1 MKKNF
6 FTTLVVIF
14 IALIPAGYLALIWD
28 MLPASVPVH
37 FGADMKP
44 DRIGDKKELWLVVGI
59 MAAVSVGIYFLLN
72 NLHRFDP
79 KRKGMG
85 PLASFGKLATGLV
98 VFLSAL
104 SMVIVSSTKNAV
116 DLQKLLFPLVGLL
129 FAFLGNYMHNIK
141 PNYFAGI
148 RLPWTLSS
156 NENWR
161 RTHQLAGKIWFG
173 GGLLLVVASLLLPVT
188 VMWIVFAVLMLV
200 MIVIPTVYSY
210 RLFRQQ
216 Q

>member
-1 MKKNF
+1 
-6 FTTLVVIF
+6 
-14 IALIPAGYLALIWD
+14 
-28 MLPASVPVH
+28 
-37 FGADMKP
+37 
-44 DRIGDKKELWLVVGI
+44 

-79 KRKGMG
+79 KRKGM
-85 PLASFGKLATGLV
+85 PPSASFHKLATGLV

-104 SMVIVSSTKNAV
+104 SMVIVSSAKGGV
-116 DLQKLLFPLVGLL
+116 DLQKLLFPLLGLL

-156 NENWR
+156 DENWR
-161 RTHQLAGKIWFG
+161 RTHQLAGKIWFA
-173 GGLLLVVASLLLPVT
+173 GGLLLVVAGLLLPAT
-188 VMWIVFAVLMLV
+188 FMWIVVAVLVLV

>member
-1 MKKNF
+1 MKKNLF
-6 FTTLVVIF
+6 STLLVIL
-14 IALIPAGYLALIWD
+14 IALVPAGYLALIWNT
-28 MLPASVPVH
+28 MPPLVPVH

-44 DRIGDKKELWLVVGI
+44 DRIGNKSELWWVVGL
-59 MAAVSVGIYFLLN
+59 MAAVSVGLYFLLN

-79 KRKGMG
+79 KRKGLPPSTG
-85 PLASFGKLATGLV
+85 FSRLATGLV
-98 VFLSAL
+98 VFLSVL
-104 SMVIVSSTKNAV
+104 SVIIISSAKGTM
-116 DLQKLLFPLVGLL
+116 DMQKWLFPLLGLL

-156 NENWR
+156 DENWR
-161 RTHQLAGKIWFG
+161 RTHQLAGKVWFG
-173 GGLLLVVASLLLPVT
+173 GGLLLVIAGLLLPLSFL
-188 VMWIVFAVLMLV
+188 WIVFAVLILV
-200 MIVIPTVYSY
+200 MVLIPTVYSY

>member
-1 MKKNF
+1 MKKNL
-6 FTTLVVIF
+6 FTTLIVIL
-14 IALIPAGYLALIWD
+14 IALLPAGYLALIWD
-28 MLPASVPVH
+28 SLPQSVPVH
-37 FGADMKP
+37 FGANMKP
-44 DRIGDKKELWLVVGI
+44 DRIGDKKELWLVVGL

-79 KRKGMG
+79 KRKGM
-85 PLASFGKLATGLV
+85 PPSSSFRKLATGLV

-104 SMVIVSSTKNAV
+104 SMVIVASAKGGV
-116 DLQKLLFPLVGLL
+116 DLQKLLFPLLGLL

-156 NENWR
+156 DENWR
-161 RTHQLAGKIWFG
+161 RTHQLAGKIWFA
-173 GGLLLVVASLLLPVT
+173 GGLLLVIAGLLLPAT
-188 VMWIVFAVLMLV
+188 FMWIVVAVLVLV